1 MWWLWQHGHLLA
13 VSFLPRPYGPVL
25 TADELAVDVEPD
37 RVVRGHIHL
46 LLCVPLSRPEGA
58 DGTADALAAAL
69 AERLGVGASRYNV
82 REEGSDEAAGSVVV
96 LQVEPPSS
104 VTLRSAQTIATQ
116 SQALLRGGGQSALL
130 EGGGGG
136 GDLSAIDGRVEAVVA
151 LGPPPEDAARAP
163 PADPRLSAVLA
174 AAAVASVVCVLCV
187 PLLYCCC
194 RRCRK
199 RRDGKDEERPINSD
213 EGDSDDA
220 NELANFTPTIGDEA
234 KAYLGITDV

>member
-1 MWWLWQHGHLLA
+1 MLA
-13 VSFLPRPYGPVL
+13 SRSM
-25 TADELAVDVEPD
+25 
-37 RVVRGHIHL
+37 

-130 EGGGGG
+130 EGGG

>member
-1 MWWLWQHGHLLA
+1 M
-13 VSFLPRPYGPVL
+13 
-25 TADELAVDVEPD
+25 
-37 RVVRGHIHL
+37 

-58 DGTADALAAAL
+58 DGTADALAAAR
-69 AERLGVGASRYNV
+69 AARLGVGASRYNV

-130 EGGGGG
+130 KGGEGE
-136 GDLSAIDGRVEAVVA
+136 LSAIDGRVEAVVA
-151 LGPPPEDAARAP
+151 LGPPPESAARAP
-163 PADPRLSAVLA
+163 PCRPRLSAVLA